1 MDRFFTV
8 MIIPERSKGVK
19 SFRVPRLLFRA
30 LSFFVAISIL
40 LLAILSYDYRK
51 ILHQVY
57 ENKHLTIENRQM
69 KEQIQLFQ
77 MKINSL
83 TDDIERIHTFERK
96 LRIIT
101 GLKNHDM
108 SAPLYRNSDS
118 ENSSEKLDK
127 SRLKERGSGNKKL
140 SPDQSSNDSKNT
152 RTKGIQDDL
161 FADLR
166 LKVDSPQQNDEYG
179 QLKELYEQKIA
190 TAFGLQSGYV
200 YTKGW
205 SELVQQSFLQASSYA
220 SFDFKY
226 STLKSAVKTLELDIH
241 QLDQYLL
248 DRDSFLKS
256 TPTLLPTRGWITS
269 YYGPRKSPYSGRV
282 KMHEGIDIGARR
294 GGHVIAPADGLIIQ
308 AEKRP
313 GFGRFVQID
322 HGYGVETIFAHNTAL
337 KVKMGDRVKRGM
349 VIATVGSTGYS
360 TGPHVHYEVRVN
372 DIPVDPLYFI
382 LD

>member
-1 MDRFFTV
+1 LDRFFTV
-8 MIIPERSKGVK
+8 MIIPERSKGVR

-30 LSFFVAISIL
+30 LSFFVAISVI

-83 TDDIERIHTFERK
+83 TDDIERVHTFEQK

-101 GLKNHDM
+101 GLKGHDM
-108 SAPLYRNSDS
+108 SAPLYRNAVD
-118 ENSSEKLDK
+118 EEGD
-127 SRLKERGSGNKKL
+127 KKL
-140 SPDQSSNDSKNT
+140 KGDGVNRKPVKKIAPDQSSSEMK
-152 RTKGIQDDL
+152 RHGGEQLREEL
-161 FADLR
+161 FAGLR
-166 LKVDSPQQNDEYG
+166 AKIESPHKSSEYE

-205 SELVQQSFLQASSYA
+205 SELIQQSFLQASSYA
-220 SFDFKY
+220 SFDFKFN
-226 STLKSAVKTLELDIH
+226 TLKGAVRKLEQGIH

-256 TPTLLPTRGWITS
+256 TPTLLPARGWITS

-294 GGHVIAPADGLIIQ
+294 GGRVVAPADGLVVQ

-322 HGYGVETIFAHNTAL
+322 HGYGVETIYAHNTSL
-337 KVKMGDRVKRGM
+337 KVKAGDRVKRGT